1 MLFKKKG
8 TFTEEDARKVIEIV
22 SERPD
27 EREVIIMAE
36 YVTEEA
42 KRRLWDY
49 ARGVQLMA
57 DLTGEDRSVR
67 VEILEGY
74 VSEHVKGV
82 DVDSLFN
89 RD

>member
-1 MLFKKKG
+1 MAVLFKKRG

-22 SERPD
+22 SEIPN
-27 EREVIIMAE
+27 EREIIIMAE
-36 YVTEEA
+36 KVTDEA

-57 DLTGEDRSVR
+57 DMTGEDRSVK

-74 VSEHVKGV
+74 VSEKVKGIE
-82 DVDSLFN
+82 L
-89 RD
+89 

>member
-1 MLFKKKG
+1 MLFKKRG
-8 TFTEEDARKVIEIV
+8 TFTEEDARKVIEFV
-22 SERPD
+22 SQRAD
-27 EREVIIMAE
+27 EREIIVMAE
-36 YVTEEA
+36 AVTDEA

-57 DLTGEDRSVR
+57 DMTGEDRSVR

-82 DVDSLFN
+82 DVDEL
-89 RD
+89 

>member
-1 MLFKKKG
+1 MLVKKRG
-8 TFTEEDARKVIEIV
+8 IFTEEDARKVIEIASSDNV
-22 SERPD
+22 TE
-27 EREVIIMAE
+27 IIVMAE
-36 YVTEEA
+36 SVTEEA

-74 VSEHVKGV
+74 VSDKVKGIDLSEV
-82 DVDSLFN
+82 SE
-89 RD
+89 

>member
-1 MLFKKKG
+1 MLFKKRG
-8 TFTEEDARKVIEIV
+8 TFTEEDARKVIEFV
-22 SERPD
+22 SQRPD
-27 EREVIIMAE
+27 EREIIVMAE
-36 YVTEEA
+36 HVTDEA

-57 DLTGEDRSVR
+57 DMTGEDRSVR

-82 DVDSLFN
+82 DVDEL
-89 RD
+89 

>member
-1 MLFKKKG
+1 MLFKKRG
-8 TFTEEDARKVIEIV
+8 TFTEDDARKVIEIV
-22 SERPD
+22 SGMPS
-27 EREVIIMAE
+27 EREIIIMAE
-36 YVTEEA
+36 RITDEV

-57 DLTGEDRSVR
+57 DMTGEERKVR

-82 DVDSLFN
+82 DVDDL
-89 RD
+89 

>member
-1 MLFKKKG
+1 MLFKKRG
-8 TFTEEDARKVIEIV
+8 TFTEEDARKVIEVV

-27 EREVIIMAE
+27 EREIIVMAE
-36 YVTEEA
+36 RVTDEA

-57 DLTGEDRSVR
+57 DMTGEDRSVR

-82 DVDSLFN
+82 EL
-89 RD
+89 

>member
-1 MLFKKKG
+1 MLFKKRG

-22 SERPD
+22 SKRPN
-27 EREVIIMAE
+27 EREIIIMAE
-36 YVTEEA
+36 RITDGA

-57 DLTGEDRSVR
+57 DMTGEDRSVR

-82 DVDSLFN
+82 DVDDL
-89 RD
+89 

>member
-1 MLFKKKG
+1 MLFKKGG

-22 SERPD
+22 SERPN
-27 EREVIIMAE
+27 EREIIVMAE
-36 YVTEEA
+36 HVTEGA

-57 DLTGEDRSVR
+57 DMTGEDRSVR

-74 VSEHVKGV
+74 VSKHMKGIE
-82 DVDSLFN
+82 L
-89 RD
+89 

>member
-1 MLFKKKG
+1 MLVKKRG
-8 TFTEEDARKVIEIV
+8 IFTEEDARKVIEIAN
-22 SERPD
+22 SENVT
-27 EREVIIMAE
+27 EIIVMAE
-36 YVTEEA
+36 SVTEEA

-74 VSEHVKGV
+74 VSDKVKGIDLSEV
-82 DVDSLFN
+82 SE
-89 RD
+89 